1 MGKIAR
7 PSDERRATLKQTVNS
22 KIPHLS
28 NLTPIQRY
36 YALSIRILKNFYIAI
51 EKNKLDEAYIF
62 GLRFAQFSTQVLPT
76 HDYYKVSQREYV
88 QLRKENKNDLTKV
101 IDKLENV
108 VERMDFEEL
117 EKREIRRREEKAMRL
132 IRLREDDMQKEAEE
146 RAATQALLDRLNML
160 DNIGPVPT
168 GVIEKKEKQKQK
180 QPKSQEDELA
190 ELEDEEE
197 EDTLPIGD
205 LPFPIPYGQGQEQQ
219 QQMLPPPSYD
229 ALKTG
234 AVSPPSYD
242 ALMQHKQQTMDYR
255 QDSIMNLRPSSSRSI
270 MSAPIMDGFVDSDS
284 KGFINPLQGP
294 AGPLVPASLVEH
306 GQVTNKI
313 PPLPFSTLKHNA
325 RGECFNLRA
334 QKKIEIFSLGTYQG
348 RNKHRDSTNGCT
360 VISPLVAVNHLVSEG
375 AGISDIKIEEVI
387 DEIAPSIL
395 SRVRNKLGLSGHALI
410 IPSDV
415 HDYLVDEKILK
426 QEMFVGVCGGNVLDS
441 THVGEF
447 LNLLESGE
455 DSQSNAGSEEKKDM
469 TKKVAAALFFHEH
482 VVSILKVVLADG
494 TMWYDLVDSMPT
506 ITTASNGQEKRSAT
520 RTRCKN
526 RQSLESLL
534 YWYACEKFSPA
545 DSKYIDAN
553 EWDDN
558 MCDFD
563 PRVFQGFVWKE

>member
-1 MGKIAR
+1 MLTTEIQYTHPCYFRHG
-7 PSDERRATLKQTVNS
+7 QTR
-22 KIPHLS
+22 H
-28 NLTPIQRY
+28 
-36 YALSIRILKNFYIAI
+36 
-51 EKNKLDEAYIF
+51 
-62 GLRFAQFSTQVLPT
+62 
-76 HDYYKVSQREYV
+76 
-88 QLRKENKNDLTKV
+88 
-101 IDKLENV
+101 
-108 VERMDFEEL
+108 
-117 EKREIRRREEKAMRL
+117 
-132 IRLREDDMQKEAEE
+132 
-146 RAATQALLDRLNML
+146 
-160 DNIGPVPT
+160 
-168 GVIEKKEKQKQK
+168 
-180 QPKSQEDELA
+180 
-190 ELEDEEE
+190 
-197 EDTLPIGD
+197 
-205 LPFPIPYGQGQEQQ
+205 
-219 QQMLPPPSYD
+219 
-229 ALKTG
+229 
-234 AVSPPSYD
+234 
-242 ALMQHKQQTMDYR
+242 
-255 QDSIMNLRPSSSRSI
+255 
-270 MSAPIMDGFVDSDS
+270 
-284 KGFINPLQGP
+284 
-294 AGPLVPASLVEH
+294 AGPLVPVSLSEH

-325 RGECFNLRA
+325 RGEYFNLRA
-334 QKKIEIFSLGTYQG
+334 KKKIDIFALGTYQG
-348 RNKHRDSTNGCT
+348 RSKHKDSTNGCT
-360 VISPLVAVNHLVSEG
+360 VISPLVAVNHLISKG
-375 AGISDIKIEEVI
+375 AGISDMKIEEVI

-426 QEMFVGVCGGNVLDS
+426 QEMFVGVCGGNLLDS

-455 DSQSNAGSEEKKDM
+455 DSQSNDGREEKKDI

-506 ITTASNGQEKRSAT
+506 KMNSNGQEQLSAT